1 MIKDVNSVDTFFNFS
16 DDYFEYL
23 KLLAREYP
31 TKQDTFTELINLMA
45 ILHLPKGTEHF
56 MSDLHGEYDA
66 FSHILNNC
74 SGVIREKVQAL
85 YGETMSETE
94 QSNLCTLIYYPKEKL
109 SIISKDHKNTVTWYK
124 DTLNALVNLAK
135 FLSSKYTR
143 SKVRKAIPT
152 GYTFIIDELIHAQPD
167 EDNNQVVYHAS
178 ILDSIIETGSADD
191 FISAFAALIKRLAV
205 DRLHIVGDIFDRGS
219 HADRIIDRLMH
230 YHAVDIQ
237 WGNHDVLW
245 MGAAAG
251 SEACLATVLRNNIKY
266 NNMDILEAGYG
277 ISLRPLALFAYDT
290 YKKGEKMSPMMKAIS
305 VILFK
310 VDGQTILRHPE
321 YELSDRLLW
330 DKMDLA
336 KGTITIDGKICQL
349 NTTDF
354 PTLDPD
360 HPYEL
365 TAEEQKIMDDLV
377 YAFKNGERLHKHIN
391 FLYTHGAMY
400 LVLNDN
406 LLFHGNV
413 PLDEEGNFAT
423 VVFGEQEYQGR
434 SYLDYT
440 DRMARQAFNKGT
452 QNSLDFMYF
461 LWSSIKS
468 PVTGRIVKTF
478 ERTYIDDKTTWK
490 EPENSY
496 HVFREEEAT
505 CNKILE
511 EFGLHSDRSH
521 IINGHTPVKASHGER
536 PIRANG
542 KLLVID
548 GGFSKAYQKTTG
560 IAGYTLIFNS
570 HGLRIKAHHAF
581 AGLENALAENADISS
596 ETELVEVEK
605 KRVMVED
612 TDDGKTI
619 TTSIKNLNALL
630 YAYSTGRIAQNL
642 SKTINKK

>member
-1 MIKDVNSVDTFFNFS
+1 MDTFYKFS
-16 DDYFEYL
+16 DDYFQYL

-66 FSHILNNC
+66 FYHILNNC
-74 SGVIREKVQAL
+74 SGVIKEKVQAT
-85 YGETMSETE
+85 YGATMSPAE
-94 QSNLCTLIYYPKEKL
+94 QSQLCTLIYYPKERL
-109 SIISKDHKNTVTWYK
+109 SIISKAHKNTIPWYK
-124 DTLNALVNLAK
+124 DTLNQMVNLAR

-143 SKVRKAIPT
+143 SKVRKAIPP

-167 EDNNQVVYHAS
+167 EGDNQIVYHAS
-178 ILDSIIETGSADD
+178 ILESIIETGSADD
-191 FISAFAALIKRLAV
+191 FICALSALIKRLAV
-205 DRLHIVGDIFDRGS
+205 DRLHIVGDIFDRGN
-219 HADRIIDRLMH
+219 HADRIIDRLMR

-266 NNMDILEAGYG
+266 NNMEILESGYG
-277 ISLRPLALFAYDT
+277 ISLRPLALFAHEI
-290 YKKGEKMSPMMKAIS
+290 YKKNEKMSTLMKAIS

-310 VDGQTILRHPE
+310 VEGQTILRHPE
-321 YELSDRLLW
+321 YDMMDRLLL
-330 DKMDLA
+330 DKINVK
-336 KGTITIDGKICQL
+336 KGTVLIDGTEYKL
-349 NTTDF
+349 NTKDF
-354 PTLDPD
+354 PTFDPE

-365 TAEEQKIMDDLV
+365 TAEERKIMDDLV
-377 YAFKNGERLHKHIN
+377 YSAKNSERLQKHIN
-391 FLYTHGAMY
+391 FLYTHGSMY

-406 LLFHGNV
+406 LLFHGDV
-413 PLDEEGNFAT
+413 LLDESGDFAHIT
-423 VVFGEQEYQGR
+423 FDNQDYYGKA
-434 SYLDYT
+434 YLDYS
-440 DRMARQAFNKGT
+440 DHMARQAFNKGD
-452 QNSLDFMYF
+452 QDSLDFMYF
-461 LWSSIKS
+461 LWCNKMS
-468 PVTGRIVKTF
+468 PVSGRVMKTF
-478 ERTYIDDKTTWK
+478 ERTYLDDKETWK

-496 HVFREEEAT
+496 RQFREEETT

-511 EFGLHSDRSH
+511 EFGLHSERSH

-581 AGLENALAENADISS
+581 AGLANALSENADIDS

-619 TTSIKNLNALL
+619 TASIKNLNALL
-630 YAYSTGRIAQNL
+630 YAYSTGRIAENL
-642 SKTINKK
+642 SKTVNKKV